1 MVRPTRP
8 HPLKLVALVSAMLLS
23 PWAAAAD
30 GHAAPAAAAP
40 AKPTVLKPT
49 LAKPAPAPEPA
60 AHAAA
65 AAPAAPATTAP
76 EALPSD
82 ELARRLQERIARVR
96 AAQAQA
102 HKAKPASGHRST
114 HAPAAHAAAPTVK
127 MGIVSSSAAAAA
139 SAHAPDGHGAP
150 TAEAA
155 AHAAHVA
162 HWSYGGEG
170 GPAEW
175 GKLKPDFSTCSSGKR
190 QSPIDIRGGIKVE
203 LEPIKFNYRPTGF
216 NVLDN
221 GHTVQANLGYGNS
234 IEVAG
239 RRYDLVQFHF
249 HRPSE
254 ERINGK
260 QFDMVA
266 HLVHKDPEGRLAVVA
281 VLMDQGKQHPMVQL
295 VWNSLPLEKNDEL
308 QSPLPIDMNLLLPED
323 RRYYTYMGSLTTPPC
338 SEGVLWLVLKQ
349 PAQLSADQLAVF
361 TRLYPMNARP
371 IQQAS
376 GRMVKESN

>member
-1 MVRPTRP
+1 V
-8 HPLKLVALVSAMLLS
+8 
-23 PWAAAAD
+23 AAD
-30 GHAAPAAAAP
+30 GAHAAPAAKPAA
-40 AKPTVLKPT
+40 
-49 LAKPAPAPEPA
+49 AKPAPAAASAPA
-60 AHAAA
+60 AAPVAAAPVA
-65 AAPAAPATTAP
+65 AAPAAPA
-76 EALPSD
+76 ALPSD
-82 ELARRLQERIARVR
+82 ELQRRLQERIATIR

-102 HKAKPASGHRST
+102 QAPRPAAHGARRAARPAAEHGAAAAAPASVSMGIVAPAG
-114 HAPAAHAAAPTVK
+114 HAPAHAAA
-127 MGIVSSSAAAAA
+127 A
-139 SAHAPDGHGAP
+139 AHAP
-150 TAEAA
+150 T
-155 AHAAHVA
+155 AHAAH
-162 HWSYGGEG
+162 WSYAGEG

-175 GKLKPDFSTCSSGKR
+175 GKLRPDFSTCASGTR
-190 QSPIDIRGGIKVE
+190 QSPIDIRGGLKVE

-221 GHTVQANLGYGNS
+221 GHTVQANLGYGNN

-239 RRYDLVQFHF
+239 RRYELLQFHF

-254 ERINGK
+254 ERINGR

-295 VWNSLPLEKNDEL
+295 VWNSLPLEKNEEL
-308 QSPLPIDMNLLLPED
+308 QSPAPIDMNMMLPED

-349 PAQLSADQLAVF
+349 PSQMSPDQLAVF
-361 TRLYPMNARP
+361 SRLYPMNARP
-371 IQQAS
+371 IQQVS

>member
-1 MVRPTRP
+1 MVRTTPAHPSRP
-8 HPLKLVALVSAMLLS
+8 LHSAALAAALLS
-23 PWAAAAD
+23 AFLTSPGAHAND
-30 GHAAPAAAAP
+30 GSHAAP
-40 AKPTVLKPT
+40 AKPAT
-49 LAKPAPAPEPA
+49 AKPAAVAEP
-60 AHAAA
+60 A
-65 AAPAAPATTAP
+65 AAPA
-76 EALPSD
+76 D
-82 ELARRLQERIARVR
+82 ELQRRLQERIATVR
-96 AAQAQA
+96 AAHTQVQGLAPSRA
-102 HKAKPASGHRST
+102 HRT
-114 HAPAAHAAAPTVK
+114 AHAAQRAAPALA
-127 MGIVSSSAAAAA
+127 MGIVSQPQGAAPE
-139 SAHAPDGHGAP
+139 APP
-150 TAEAA
+150 
-155 AHAAHVA
+155 AHAATHAA

-175 GKLKPDFSTCSSGKR
+175 AKLRPDFSTCSTGQR

-203 LEPIKFNYRPTGF
+203 LEPIKFSYRPTGF

-221 GHTVQANLGYGNS
+221 GHTVQANLGLGNS

-260 QFDMVA
+260 QFEMVA

-308 QSPLPIDMNLLLPED
+308 PSPVPIDMNLLLPED

-338 SEGVLWLVLKQ
+338 SEGVLWMVLKQ
-349 PAQLSADQLAVF
+349 PAQMSADQLALF
-361 TRLYPMNARP
+361 ARLYPMNARP